1 MQKDLSS
8 FDNLNN
14 IKVPRPL
21 KILGFGFLIFIG
33 IAIIILSITPWRQTA
48 KGYGRVIAND
58 PNNRAQEINSPIHGR
73 IKQWYVKDGS
83 VVKEGDIIAEIVDND
98 PDILERIK
106 TERDSKKR
114 KLEVATIASQ
124 TAKINYDRQDE
135 LFKKG
140 LSSRKDYEEAKI
152 EYKKLLSAQETAL
165 AELAESE
172 TKLSRQQNQIIYAPK
187 DGVILKVLSGNNATV
202 VKAGDKIADFA
213 PNLNDPIIELYVNSN
228 DIPLIYEGRL
238 VRLQFEGWPVVQ
250 LSGWPSLAIGTFGG
264 IVVSVDPSIS
274 ENGKFRVI
282 IKRSK
287 TETWP
292 DQRFIRHGTK
302 TYGWILLNEVKL
314 GYEIWRQV
322 NAFPPEF
329 DASKPIVK
337 EYQK

>member
-1 MQKDLSS
+1 MPNNLHS
-8 FDNLNN
+8 FENLNK
-14 IKVPRPL
+14 IQVPNPL
-21 KILGFGFLIFIG
+21 KILGYSFLIFIVL
-33 IAIIILSITPWRQTA
+33 IIVILSITPWRQTS
-48 KGYGRVIAND
+48 KGYGRVIASD
-58 PNNRAQEINSPIHGR
+58 PNNRAQEINAPVSGR
-73 IKQWYVKDGS
+73 IKEWYVQDGS
-83 VVKEGDIIAEIVDND
+83 KVKEGDIIAEIVDND

-124 TAKINYDRQDE
+124 TAKINYDRQED

-140 LSSRKDYEEAKI
+140 LSSRKEYEEAKI
-152 EYKKLLSAQETAL
+152 EYKKLLSAQETTS

-213 PNLNDPIIELYVNSN
+213 PNLNDPVIELYVNPN
-228 DIPLIYEGRL
+228 DIPLVHEGRL

-264 IVVSVDPSIS
+264 VVTTIDPSIS
-274 ENGKFRVI
+274 ENGKFRVM
-282 IKRSK
+282 IKK
-287 TETWP
+287 PKDEIWP

-302 TYGWILLNEVKL
+302 TYGWILLNEVRL

-329 DASKPIVK
+329 DRPMYIEKTK
-337 EYQK
+337 

>member
-1 MQKDLSS
+1 MNQDLGN
-8 FDNLNN
+8 FKNLNN
-14 IKVPRPL
+14 IKVPNPL
-21 KILGFGFLIFIG
+21 RLLGYSFLIFIL
-33 IAIIILSITPWRQTA
+33 ILILILSITPWRQTA
-48 KGYGRVIAND
+48 KGHGRVIAGD
-58 PNNRAQEINSPIHGR
+58 PNNRAQEISTPISGR
-73 IKQWYVKDGS
+73 IKNWHVSDGS
-83 VVKEGDIIAEIVDND
+83 RVKEGDIIAEIVDND

-114 KLEVATIASQ
+114 KLEVARIASQ
-124 TAKINYDRQDE
+124 TAKINYERQED
-135 LFKKG
+135 LFSKG
-140 LSSRKDYEEAKI
+140 LSSRKEFEEAKI
-152 EYKKLLSAQETAL
+152 EYKKLLSAEESAS

-202 VKAGDKIADFA
+202 VNAGEKIADFA
-213 PNLNDPIIELYVNSN
+213 PDLSDPVVELYVSSN
-228 DIPLIYEGRL
+228 DIPLIYAGRT

-264 IVVSVDPSIS
+264 VVVSVDPSIS

-282 IKRSK
+282 IKKPKEES
-287 TETWP
+287 WP

-302 TYGWILLNEVKL
+302 AYGWILLNEVRL

-329 DASKPIVK
+329 DKPMIIEK
-337 EYQK
+337 SQ